1 MRARS
6 PRRAVRSPRAK
17 PDRAA
22 AGPGAER
29 VRLAQQEAPPQFSPP
44 RVDAL
49 VAREAGIQLDRK
61 RMATQRRRYR
71 ERLPPER
78 VLERPLGDLLP
89 RGIELGHSEVGELAP
104 LLAWHLHLD
113 HRRRG
118 PIGHR
123 DGDAFGRRA
132 AARDPPIGPI
142 ESRASSRNGAPLGSY
157 RMALAVCCPESASV
171 TVATRVAPAGA
182 TRRKYRRTWP
192 GPTERR
198 SSNNGLSERLYGT
211 VTTLTSRNNGP
222 ARASLGFHAVTVP
235 TYTPGAASAGA
246 E

>member
-1 MRARS
+1 MTLRFRLS
-6 PRRAVRSPRAK
+6 WFFLFFFFSSRRRHTRCSRDWSSDVCSSDLVTRPLTL
-17 PDRAA
+17 
-22 AGPGAER
+22 AGPG
-29 VRLAQQEAPPQFSPP
+29 
-44 RVDAL
+44 L
-49 VAREAGIQLDRK
+49 VASRSARVSGASWARTV
-61 RMATQRRRYR
+61 ATA
-71 ERLPPER
+71 PER
-78 VLERPLGDLLP
+78 GGATTSSSYTPATASSARTTN
-89 RGIELGHSEVGELAP
+89 
-104 LLAWHLHLD
+104 
-113 HRRRG
+113 
-118 PIGHR
+118 
-123 DGDAFGRRA
+123 RA
-132 AARDPPIGPI
+132 VPTWDPPIGTI